1 MLKKL
6 KGEGVVNGFFQDLET
21 VEFPAEK
28 LKALY
33 PQLVGE
39 WEVIAKLESVPW
51 PWVCLLELSLAG
63 FLAPTACLYP
73 IETIPIYSLTWPF
86 LLHPGSTQT
95 SGLLRLYQD
104 VLDEVE
110 RKVTEWRR
118 EASATWKRDNPA
130 PPAGVRCPF
139 DGAINLTLGS
149 GSLEGEGKVASQTQ
163 NLGRACG
170 FLTEG
175 KRFFSWLAAEG
186 TLNETIVTELYERA
200 KWRRV
205 TLDGTRSFTIM
216 FPFFGVCGSIHVEDI
231 AFLWA
236 QEDALGLRGRVR
248 FMYCRP
254 SFKRAVELRE
264 ANAEFN
270 ADRSLLPRMVDRF
283 MPVHYAHSLD
293 HSPREHFE
301 FVKNY
306 PFRVYSLDD
315 AAKRLF
321 DATFDHH
328 VAKQEENY
336 LLNHAAA
343 KQHGKKKTSNLRFA
357 LQVHLREQARL
368 GKQPQDW
375 SALVPAAAV
384 EFADAFGGFLD
395 ALNEKLDGFFSTLHA
410 SDVSGAPRSVGP
422 GGVVRLQNWSS
433 LPLDGFKAM
442 SAASRHFYI
451 KLLQLVLKQPVAWF
465 TGSAFR
471 SVAEVKESME
481 ALDMPGGRV
490 ACVLFWS
497 RFPRLLPNH

>member
-1 MLKKL
+1 MPTSASLLDMLKKL

-39 WEVIAKLESVPW
+39 WESHCQARVRSMAMGLPARV
-51 PWVCLLELSLAG
+51 VACR

-73 IETIPIYSLTWPF
+73 IGTIPIYSLTWPF

-236 QEDALGLRGRVR
+236 QEGCVGLRGRVR

-254 SFKRAVELRE
+254 SFKRAVSCGKPMLSSMQI
-264 ANAEFN
+264 AACCLGWLT
-270 ADRSLLPRMVDRF
+270 ASCLCIMLIPWTI
-283 MPVHYAHSLD
+283 
-293 HSPREHFE
+293 SPREHFE

-357 LQVHLREQARL
+357 LQVHLREQARPWKATPGLERL
-368 GKQPQDW
+368 G
-375 SALVPAAAV
+375 SC
-384 EFADAFGGFLD
+384 GCG
-395 ALNEKLDGFFSTLHA
+395 
-410 SDVSGAPRSVGP
+410 
-422 GGVVRLQNWSS
+422 
-433 LPLDGFKAM
+433 
-442 SAASRHFYI
+442 
-451 KLLQLVLKQPVAWF
+451 
-465 TGSAFR
+465 
-471 SVAEVKESME
+471 
-481 ALDMPGGRV
+481 
-490 ACVLFWS
+490 
-497 RFPRLLPNH
+497 